1 MPKERIIK
9 ARFSRVIIVRD
20 IQKTFVDVMGDLKD
34 NCLSLTT
41 DDLLYCV
48 LVLLR
53 CPKEVIMDVMDSS
66 SDAIK
71 TRKNRIKNKM
81 NTDLFESIFNI

>member
-41 DDLLYCV
+41 DD
-48 LVLLR
+48 
-53 CPKEVIMDVMDSS
+53 
-66 SDAIK
+66 
-71 TRKNRIKNKM
+71 
-81 NTDLFESIFNI
+81 